1 MKAYRLL
8 YPVSVMASVLKVSRS
23 GFYKWLIREPSEREK
38 KDNFLKTE
46 IRRIHFWSRGTYGPV
61 RIQAELKDAGI
72 IVGRDRISR
81 LRREM
86 GLKCIQR
93 KKFKATTNSK
103 HNLPVAPNLLDQQ
116 FEIAEPGQVWGT
128 DITYIGTDEG
138 WLYLA
143 GVKDFCSREIVGYAM
158 NSRMTKELVRNA
170 MKNALARRTPQ
181 AGCIHHSDRGS
192 QYCSYDYQKDLK
204 RAGFR
209 VSMSRRGNC
218 YDNAPTESLWGTI
231 KQELIY
237 QVKFKTRKDAQQA
250 IREYIEVF
258 YNRMRRHSKIG
269 YMAPSIYTEK
279 NHQERR
285 SA

>member
-8 YPVSVMASVLKVSRS
+8 YPVTLMASVLGVSRS
-23 GFYKWLIREPSEREK
+23 GFYKWLSREPSRREK
-38 KDNFLKTE
+38 EDNFLKTE
-46 IRRIHFWSRGTYGPV
+46 IQRVHDWSRGTYGPV

-72 IVGRDRISR
+72 IVGRDRIGR

-116 FEIAEPGQVWGT
+116 FDIREPGQAWGT
-128 DITYIGTDEG
+128 DITYVDTDEG

-158 NSRMTKELVRNA
+158 SSRMTKGLVRSA
-170 MKNALARRTPQ
+170 LKNALARRTPQ
-181 AGCIHHSDRGS
+181 ADCIHHSDRGS
-192 QYCSYDYQKDLK
+192 QYCSYDYQKDLEK
-204 RAGFR
+204 AGFR
-209 VSMSRRGNC
+209 ISMSRRGNC

-237 QVKFKTRKDAQQA
+237 QYKFKTRRDAQQA

-279 NHQERR
+279 NQQKRR
-285 SA
+285 AA